1 MGRVCRSLV
10 QNGLNNIGG
19 NDTLT
24 KHQGQLVYPGMT
36 ATLDDHSIQPI
47 SYARRNIDKS
57 TSMRMNWTQAASY
70 KRQVKFEFR
79 AETYQLLYKG
89 TDVLFDIQGFHRE
102 CFLFQAANHNNSS
115 DETSSSC
122 FCCPCLG
129 RIWALVI
136 KNLIKMKRNLR

>member
-24 KHQGQLVYPGMT
+24 KYQGQLVYPGMT

-70 KRQVKFEFR
+70 KRQVKFEFYVDANR
-79 AETYQLLYKG
+79 
-89 TDVLFDIQGFHRE
+89 
-102 CFLFQAANHNNSS
+102 FLCG
-115 DETSSSC
+115 EY
-122 FCCPCLG
+122 
-129 RIWALVI
+129 
-136 KNLIKMKRNLR
+136 